1 MANKRVKTEHETK
14 YMMSFKVTCDDVL
27 QHSHFHSST
36 ERLMEPLQTQ
46 ESDQPPAASTNKGNL
61 FPRRQILMV
70 IINSRDSQPVDG
82 GTSCLSEIARSRH
95 DLHSLPS
102 FDIITYNHCHRVS

>member
-1 MANKRVKTEHETK
+1 
-14 YMMSFKVTCDDVL
+14 MMYYNTVIFTVNC
-27 QHSHFHSST
+27 ST